1 MKAISVLL
9 AVLCLSMSASAEEVI
24 GPNDVSEA
32 VSADVTP
39 AAPVVVEAAPVET
52 NLADG
57 KIVIDVPF
65 YWDKLCDAG
74 VSLLGIAWK
83 AVFSLG
89 GIWLLSKIVGK
100 ERAQMVK
107 EAIGVSVDY
116 TWDDMGRELRHK
128 YADRKFT
135 ADERQKL
142 RNKCGEHTLTIL
154 KGAAKALFESYSAS
168 KVTAMISEA
177 VEKRKA
183 IAAMSKGKTRAV
195 SGNAA

>member
-9 AVLCLSMSASAEEVI
+9 AVLCLSLSASAEEVI
-24 GPNDVSEA
+24 GPNDVAAA
-32 VSADVTP
+32 VSADVSP
-39 AAPVVVEAAPVET
+39 APAETAPVET
-52 NLADG
+52 NLAEG
-57 KIVIDVPF
+57 VVVIDVPF